1 MPGQGSLQNVT
12 RRAASLIGRGTRA
25 GGVFTR
31 AVKARGK
38 TRSAITRR
46 ELEYRVPRAS
56 RKKTSDSQR

>member
-38 TRSAITRR
+38 TRSAITR
-46 ELEYRVPRAS
+46 
-56 RKKTSDSQR
+56 